1 MTALAPR
8 LKTIYDALLTQE
20 EVWDVCCD
28 HGHVGLQALQTSE
41 FPQVHFVDQVPHIIE
56 SLPAFEK
63 AKYHPIPAEELE
75 QNLSGTVVIAGV
87 GAYTILS
94 IVQAW
99 EAKGIL
105 QAKRL
110 ILAPQR
116 DPDLIAL
123 QQRPNYKLI
132 RIELVDER
140 GRDRFILIY
149 DRIVSV

>member
-1 MTALAPR
+1 MAELGTR
-8 LKTIYDALLTQE
+8 LQTIYDALLSQE

-28 HGHVGLQALQTSE
+28 HGLVGLKALQDSE
-41 FPQVHFVDQVPHIIE
+41 IPFVHFVDQVPHIIE
-56 SLPAFEK
+56 ALPEEEK
-63 AKYHPIPAEELE
+63 ARYYAVPAEELD
-75 QNLSGTVVIAGV
+75 QSLGGTVVIAGV

-99 EAKGIL
+99 ESKGIL

-116 DPDLIAL
+116 DPDLVAL
-123 QQRPNYKLI
+123 QPRPGYKLI

-140 GRDRFILIY
+140 GRERFILIY
-149 DRIVSV
+149 DRIVSE